1 MTERRYS
8 EAEMAEIF
16 ERATRDAR
24 APGDDGEGLALNRA
38 EGLTLAQLQEIAREV
53 GISPEAVARSAAA
66 LELRSGQGD
75 AVRRVMGAPLGVS
88 RSVSLPGPVTD
99 EAWQRT
105 VALLR
110 DTFDANGKVY
120 ETGEFREWRN
130 GNLSVV
136 LEPEEEGARL
146 RMRTRKSGGEA
157 MPIAGAGLVGI
168 SAFAAVYGVLQG
180 GMVMGSL
187 SEALSLLFLGGG
199 LWTVGYLNLRSWSK
213 RRLEQFRE
221 TAARIAGMV
230 SESGS
235 RDAEA
240 AEGSRRLG
248 ADPEDTPE

>member
-1 MTERRYS
+1 
-8 EAEMAEIF
+8 
-16 ERATRDAR
+16 
-24 APGDDGEGLALNRA
+24 
-38 EGLTLAQLQEIAREV
+38 V
-53 GISPEAVARSAAA
+53 GISPEAVTRSAAA
-66 LELRSGQGD
+66 LELRSSQGD

-110 DTFDANGKVY
+110 DTFDANGKVH

-136 LEPEEEGARL
+136 LEPEGEGARL

-187 SEALSLLFLGGG
+187 SEAISLFFLGGG
-199 LWTVGYLNLRSWSK
+199 VWTVGYLNLRSWST
-213 RRLEQFRE
+213 RRLRQFRE
-221 TAARIAGMV
+221 LGMRIAGM
-230 SESGS
+230 
-235 RDAEA
+235 
-240 AEGSRRLG
+240 
-248 ADPEDTPE
+248 TPEAPATSRELPGSEGESDAGRG